1 MSGIKGF
8 FASLL
13 ILYVV
18 LKFSFVAYFIAD
30 KKMNALEA
38 IKGSFYL
45 TRSFIIKMKLVL
57 AWIPLLVLMTF
68 IVVTTFGLGTIL
80 IFPLIDLFFTAAY
93 IKLNKD

>member
-1 MSGIKGF
+1 M
-8 FASLL
+8 
-13 ILYVV
+13 V

-57 AWIPLLVLMTF
+57 AWIPSCSHDF
-68 IVVTTFGLGTIL
+68 IVVTTFGLGTVL
-80 IFPLIDLFFTAAY
+80 VFPLIDLFFTAAY